1 MSRQTTDQA
10 AEHADASQPRAAP
23 HWINADTVR
32 KVSTVM
38 LCISILIFALGAWV
52 TDGFT
57 DTRITGPASDFS
69 VFWGASHIALHG
81 NPLHAYDIDRMM
93 AVIGQYGTLE
103 LGTGRILPWL
113 YPPTFLLLVLP
124 LALLPLWP
132 SYLLFMLTTGAF
144 YVKAALGLLEGRVD
158 PSQRAWATVLG
169 SPAVFVTVLMGQNAM
184 LTAGLA
190 ATAMACLGRRPV
202 LAGVAIGLLAIKPQ
216 LAILFPV
223 ALIVA
228 RAWKTLASAALT
240 ATLFAGAS
248 IAVCGWQTVAA
259 FLDNARWAET
269 YLVEHGGI
277 AWYVMPTFLA
287 AARSVG
293 IGIGIAYAVQ
303 VTVALLAV
311 GALIY
316 VWLRTT
322 DTGLRA
328 AMLATATLLISPY
341 VRTYELT
348 WLVIAIAGCV
358 SHGIRF
364 GLSRTERALLVA
376 AWLLPVFEFTNPLFR
391 LPQVGPF
398 VTVAIALMI
407 LRRVA
412 SQSRVTAAI
421 VSQAPAPVL
430 ERRIEAGTR
439 AHVPG

>member
-1 MSRQTTDQA
+1 MSRQTTDLATQR
-10 AEHADASQPRAAP
+10 ETASQPGADR
-23 HWINADTVR
+23 HWINASTVR
-32 KVSTVM
+32 KGSMVM
-38 LCISILIFALGAWV
+38 LCLSILIFALGAWV

-69 VFWGASHIALHG
+69 VFWGASHIALHDS
-81 NPLHAYDIDRMM
+81 PLQAYDLDRMM
-93 AVIGQYGTLE
+93 RVIGQYGTLE
-103 LGTGRILPWL
+103 LGTGRLLPWL

-124 LALLPLWP
+124 LSLLPLWP
-132 SYLLFMLTTGAF
+132 SYLLFMLATGAF
-144 YVKAALGLLEGRVD
+144 YVKATLALLAGRVA
-158 PSQRAWATVLG
+158 PGQRAWTTVLG

-190 ATAMACLGRRPV
+190 ATAVACLGKRPV

-240 ATLFAGAS
+240 ATLFAGVS
-248 IAVCGWQTVAA
+248 IAVCGWDTVPA
-259 FLDNARWAET
+259 FLNNARWAET
-269 YLVEHGGI
+269 YLVEDGGI

-287 AARSVG
+287 AARTAGVG
-293 IGIGIAYAVQ
+293 VAGAYAVQ

-311 GALIY
+311 CALIY
-316 VWLRTT
+316 GWLRTT
-322 DTGLRA
+322 DTGLRT

-348 WLVIAIAGCV
+348 WLVIAIAGYV

-364 GLSRTERALLVA
+364 GLSGTERVLLVV
-376 AWLLPVFEFTNPLFR
+376 AWLLPVFEFTNPLFK

-398 VTVAIALMI
+398 VTVAVVLMI

-412 SQSRVTAAI
+412 GQARAAATA
-421 VSQAPAPVL
+421 SGQAPVPGHRL
-430 ERRIEAGTR
+430 QHEAG
-439 AHVPG
+439 AHVSG